1 MDDQGDG
8 NLFFLPP
15 LWRAKRNPV
24 YVLMRN
30 KMNSTLHSEPCESM
44 WELFTLPLLCS
55 VAFEDKWGRRV
66 EDNMD
71 LGEEEVRWTHD
82 SERDTPFTLHGGFF
96 RCANCMKRERSLIA
110 FQLPT
115 IYLHS
120 VSPFSGPLLGS
131 LSEKSL
137 SLSLICNQN
146 GTITAHPQTPPRH
159 SSPHPLLL
167 PPLCCHI
174 SHFML

>member
-1 MDDQGDG
+1 MDDQGDE
-8 NLFFLPP
+8 NLFFFYLLCEGQIEIQCMF
-15 LWRAKRNPV
+15 LWGTKWTRPYTQN
-24 YVLMRN
+24 
-30 KMNSTLHSEPCESM
+30 PCESM

-120 VSPFSGPLLGS
+120 VSPFSG

-137 SLSLICNQN
+137 PVSLICNQN